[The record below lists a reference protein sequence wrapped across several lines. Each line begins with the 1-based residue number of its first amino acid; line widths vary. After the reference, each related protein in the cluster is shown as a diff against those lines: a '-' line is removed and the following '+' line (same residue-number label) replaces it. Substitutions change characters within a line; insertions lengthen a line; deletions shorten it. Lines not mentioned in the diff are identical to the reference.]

1 MSIRQMGLSFVL
13 GMGLGASFDI
23 TINHAGTSFKRL
35 GEQISKVEN
44 SGEFKLGKGLE
55 NLIGKT
61 RTSNRE
67 FREAQKRLAGL
78 KAEAEASG
86 KVSRNLARR
95 IDQAERKVRALS
107 ASTNRYRGCLR
118 DQVIAAQ
125 DAGHSV
131 KGLRREYAQLGS
143 AIDALN
149 RKQNRRMVLH
159 QAGAGVPKA
168 LPCLVEG
175 DVVTSDGRG
184 EVALTGLQEA
194 FPAHLGGIGGVD
206 LLGGSAD
213 FFPFAL
219 AVEFVG
225 VVKGAIRLSLEPA
238 GCGGVIE
245 HSNHVFHLG
254 HALLSFLPFLFLR
267 ARISPP
273 IIPAGV
279 TQRYGACF
287 DNPLNNKACDG
298 QVSTV
303 MQNANSVIEFLIL
316 VPRVRIAQGAPIFS
330 GGLCDLSRK
339 PLLFLFDY
347 FTQPGVGR
355 FCVSTAA
362 AWWRFCAV

>member
-1 MSIRQMGLSFVL
+1 MGLSFVL

-23 TINHAGTSFKRL
+23 TINHAGTSVKRL

-107 ASTNRYRGCLR
+107 ASTNRYRGWLR

-159 QAGAGVPKA
+159 QAGAGLPKA

-175 DVVTSDGRG
+175 NVVTSDGRG
-184 EVALTGLQEA
+184 EAALTGSQET
-194 FPAHLGGIGGVD
+194 FPTRLGCIGGVD

-219 AVEFVG
+219 TVEFVG
-225 VVKGAIRLSLEPA
+225 DVKGAIRLSLEPA

-245 HSNHVFHLG
+245 HSNHVFTLVMPFFHFSLFYSCVSG
-254 HALLSFLPFLFLR
+254 FLPRLSPLALLSVTGR
-267 ARISPP
+267 ASITPETTRL
-273 IIPAGV
+273 V
-279 TQRYGACF
+279 TVKYPQ
-287 DNPLNNKACDG
+287 
-298 QVSTV
+298 
-303 MQNANSVIEFLIL
+303 
-316 VPRVRIAQGAPIFS
+316 
-330 GGLCDLSRK
+330 
-339 PLLFLFDY
+339 
-347 FTQPGVGR
+347 
-355 FCVSTAA
+355 
-362 AWWRFCAV
+362 